1 MTTGPLPI
9 RVLLADDHTLLREGL
24 RRSLERAGLTVVAEA
39 ADGEEAVVMAE
50 RHRPDVVLMDVTMP
64 KGGGVEAT
72 RVIRSRHPEVE
83 VVILT
88 MHAEPAVVG
97 EAIRAGAAGY
107 LVKDCTTDDIVS
119 MLAAV
124 AAGEAALSPD
134 LASSMLEAAQ
144 PVATAVGEPESIL
157 TKREEEVLKL
167 IADGA
172 STPDVGKALY
182 ISTKTVRHHLSS
194 IYDKLDSRDRTQAVL
209 RAVRMGIIRLD

>member
-1 MTTGPLPI
+1 MTDAPPI

-24 RRSLERAGLTVVAEA
+24 RRSLEGAGLTIVAEA
-39 ADGEEAVVMAE
+39 RDGEEAVALAE
-50 RHRPDVVLMDVTMP
+50 EHRPDIVLMDVTMP

-72 RVIRSRHPEVE
+72 RVIRSRLPDVE
-83 VVILT
+83 VVMLT
-88 MHAEPAVVG
+88 MHAEPAMVG
-97 EAIRAGAAGY
+97 EAVRAGAAGY

-119 MLAAV
+119 MLQAV
-124 AAGEAALSPD
+124 AGGEAALSPA

-144 PVATAVGEPESIL
+144 PEQAAGTDAEPML

-172 STPDVGKALY
+172 STPEVGKALY

-194 IYDKLDSRDRTQAVL
+194 IYEKLESRDRTQAVV
-209 RAVRMGIIRLD
+209 RAVRMGIIRID